1 MEIRYTD
8 EQLEAITTPVYNT
21 MISAG
26 AGSGKTK
33 VLTQRVFN
41 HLANNIDVDRL
52 LVLTF
57 TNAAAAE
64 MKQRVIKL
72 LVEDNSLDP
81 NLKKAQL
88 NKIDSAYIMTFDA
101 YSLFLVKKYHQLL
114 NVDKDIDIA
123 DSNIING
130 ITDKF
135 LDEIFEQQYVSNDI
149 FKDIISK
156 YCVKDDDV
164 VKGFV
169 KSLNKKLDLIYDRDN
184 FIKTFNDLFFSTSH
198 LNDELDSY
206 TSLLLQ
212 KLKQVD
218 ELLNKI
224 SELDDLNRFFN
235 NWQGINNLSSYEE
248 VRSYVANIAPV
259 RKKNKEEYDDDALA
273 LKDKI
278 KDIIKE
284 INELTKYDK
293 STLFNDVL
301 INKDYV
307 NCLLDLAEELNRK
320 INIYKKE
327 NNFYDFIDIAKLAI
341 EVVDKNDEIRES
353 IKNNFYEILIDEYQ
367 DTSDIQELLISK
379 ISNNNVYVVG
389 DIKQSIYRFRY
400 ANPDIF
406 KKKYEDYSNNVGGKK
421 IDLTNNFRS
430 RFEVL
435 RDINLF
441 FNRTM
446 SASVGGADYTRGHQL
461 IAGNL
466 SYIKDDKYTCEI
478 LSYEKQKG
486 IDSAYIEAQLIA
498 DDIKSMV
505 NTFKLKDHL
514 CDYRD
519 ITILM
524 DRSSKFD
531 VFKEVLTANNIPT
544 FIETEERMS
553 ESDLLTVIRSIFK
566 LLVNYDKHAYISLER
581 SFLCETSDEDI
592 FNNITNNQIF
602 SSPTYIKI
610 NDIKSNIETKTIS
623 NILDEI
629 MESFDVYS
637 KLVKIKDV
645 HASNVKI
652 DYLYQLANN
661 LNNLGYT
668 YKDFNDYLVDVFDR
682 EDDIK
687 FRIGSEVENAVR
699 ITNYHKSKGLEYNV
713 VYYPCLSY
721 SFNQQDKKGDFLFDK
736 NHGIIMPAFI
746 NNRGLRDT
754 FIKELYKYNY
764 DLEDIGEKIRLFYVA
779 LTRAKEKMIIVNSF
793 DEKIEPIDD
802 PLDDVTKASIKNYS
816 SMLTYIM
823 NDLSDFIIN
832 KDIPEIKENIIKKDL
847 FTTLT
852 KSKKLV
858 LKPNIEVIPQEV
870 ATSHFSKSAGLITK
884 DILDKMELGTK
895 IHYYLEMLDFKNPD
909 YTNVNNK
916 YINKIKA
923 FIDSP
928 LLENIKEAK
937 IFKEYE
943 FMDDG
948 KHGFIDLL
956 LEYEDKILI
965 IDYKTKTIDDVHYD
979 EQLNGY
985 RTYIESL
992 SSKPVYCFLYS
1003 IIDETYREVKKGD
1016 KHESN

>member
-81 NLKKAQL
+81 DLKKAQL

-184 FIKTFNDLFFSTSH
+184 FIKTYNDLFFSTSH

-259 RKKNKEEYDDDALA
+259 RKKNKEEYDEDALV

-293 STLFNDVL
+293 STLINDVL

-307 NCLLDLAEELNRK
+307 NCLLDLAEELNRR

-406 KKKYEDYSNNVGGKK
+406 RTKYESYSKGIGGKK

-446 SASVGGADYTRGHQL
+446 SSSVGGADYTKGHQL

-466 SYIKDDKYTCEI
+466 SYLKDEKYDCEI
-478 LSYEKQKG
+478 LSYDKQKG

-498 DDIKSMV
+498 DDIKSRV

-544 FIETEERMS
+544 FIETEEKMS

-566 LLVNYDKHAYISLER
+566 LLVNYDKHAYVSLER

-592 FNNITNNQIF
+592 FNNIINNQIF

-610 NDIKSNIETKTIS
+610 NDIKSNIDTKTIS

-668 YKDFNDYLVDVFDR
+668 YRDFNDYLVDVFDR

-779 LTRAKEKMIIVNSF
+779 LTRAKEKMIIVNCF
-793 DEKIEPIDD
+793 DDKIEPTDTN
-802 PLDDVTKASIKNYS
+802 LDDVTKASIKNYS

-832 KDIPEIKENIIKKDL
+832 KDIPEIKENIIQKDL

-852 KSKKLV
+852 KSNKLI

-870 ATSHFSKSAGLITK
+870 TTSHFSKQAGLITK

-909 YTNVNNK
+909 YTSVDNK

-928 LLENIKEAK
+928 LLKNIKEAK

-956 LEYEDKILI
+956 LEYEDKIVI

-985 RTYIESL
+985 RTYVESL

-1003 IIDETYREVKKGD
+1003 IIDETYREVEK
-1016 KHESN
+1016 

>member
-72 LVEDNSLDP
+72 LVEDDTLDP
-81 NLKKAQL
+81 YLKKAQL

-130 ITDKF
+130 ITDKY
-135 LDEIFEQQYVSNDI
+135 LEEIFEQQYVSNDV

-184 FIKTFNDLFFSTSH
+184 FITKYNSTFFSDNH
-198 LNDELDSY
+198 LNNELDNY
-206 TSLLLQ
+206 TLLLLQ

-218 ELLNKI
+218 VLLNEI
-224 SELDDLNRFFN
+224 SELDDINRYFTC
-235 NWQGINNLSSYEE
+235 WEGINNLNSYEE
-248 VRSYVANIAPV
+248 VRSYVANISAV

-307 NCLLDLAEELNRK
+307 NCLLDLAEELNRR
-320 INIYKKE
+320 INVYKKE
-327 NNFYDFIDIAKLAI
+327 NNLYDFIDIAKLAI
-341 EVVDKNDEIRES
+341 EVVDKNDDIRES
-353 IKNNFYEILIDEYQ
+353 IKDNFYEILIDEYQ

-406 KKKYEDYSNNVGGKK
+406 RTKYENYSKGIGGKK

-446 SASVGGADYTRGHQL
+446 SSSVGGADYTRGHQL

-466 SYIKDDKYTCEI
+466 SYIKDDRYACEI

-498 DDIKSMV
+498 DDIKSRV

-592 FNNITNNQIF
+592 FNNIKNNTVF
-602 SSPTYIKI
+602 TSPTYIKI
-610 NDIKSNIETKTIS
+610 NDIKTNIDTKTIS

-629 MESFDVYS
+629 MDSFGVYS

-668 YKDFNDYLVDVFDR
+668 YRDFNDYLVDVFDR

-721 SFNQQDKKGDFLFDK
+721 NFNEQDKKGDFLFDK

-779 LTRAKEKMIIVNSF
+779 LTRAKEKMIIVNCF
-793 DEKIEPIDD
+793 DDKIEPTDTN
-802 PLDDVTKASIKNYS
+802 LDDITKASIKNYS
-816 SMLTYIM
+816 TMLTYIM

-832 KDIPEIKENIIKKDL
+832 KDIPEIKENIIQKDL

-852 KSKKLV
+852 KSNKLI
-858 LKPNIEVIPQEV
+858 LKPNIEVIPTEV
-870 ATSHFSKSAGLITK
+870 TTSHFSKQAGLITK

-909 YTNVNNK
+909 YTNVDNK
-916 YINKIKA
+916 YINKIQA

-956 LEYEDKILI
+956 LEYEDKIVI

-1003 IIDETYREVKKGD
+1003 IIDETYREVKK
-1016 KHESN
+1016 

>member
-41 HLANNIDVDRL
+41 HLAKNIDVDRL

-72 LVEDNSLDP
+72 LVEDNSLDQSVK
-81 NLKKAQL
+81 NHQL

-101 YSLFLVKKYHQLL
+101 YSLVLVKKYHQLL

-130 ITDKF
+130 ITDKY
-135 LDEIFEQQYVSNDI
+135 LDEIFEEQYVSNDV

-169 KSLNKKLDLIYDRDN
+169 KDLNKKLDLIYDRDN
-184 FIKTFNDLFFSTSH
+184 FITKYNNTFFSDNH
-198 LNDELDSY
+198 LNNELDSY

-218 ELLNKI
+218 VLLNEI
-224 SELDDLNRFFN
+224 SELDEINRYFTC
-235 NWQGINNLSSYEE
+235 WEGINNLNSYEE
-248 VRSYVANIAPV
+248 IRSYVANISAV
-259 RKKNKEEYDDDALA
+259 RKKNKEEYDEDALI

-307 NCLLDLAEELNRK
+307 NCLLDLAEELNRR

-327 NNFYDFIDIAKLAI
+327 NNLYDFIDIAKLAI

-406 KKKYEDYSNNVGGKK
+406 KKKYEDYSKGIGGKK

-446 SASVGGADYTRGHQL
+446 SSSVGGADYTNGHQL
-461 IAGNL
+461 VAGNL
-466 SYIKDDKYTCEI
+466 SYLKDEKYKCEI

-498 DDIKSMV
+498 DDIKQKV
-505 NTFKLKDHL
+505 HTFQLKDHL

-519 ITILM
+519 ITILV

-544 FIETEERMS
+544 FIETEEKMS

-592 FNNITNNQIF
+592 FNNIKNNIVF
-602 SSPTYIKI
+602 DSPTYIKI
-610 NDIKSNIETKTIS
+610 NNIKTNIDTKTIS

-629 MESFDVYS
+629 MDSFDVYG

-779 LTRAKEKMIIVNSF
+779 LTRAKEKMIIINSF
-793 DEKIEPIDD
+793 DEKIDPVDY
-802 PLDDVTKASIKNYS
+802 PLDDMTKASIKNYS
-816 SMLTYIM
+816 SMLTYIK
-823 NDLSDFIIN
+823 NDLTNFIIN
-832 KDIPEIKENIIKKDL
+832 KDIPEILENTSTKDI
-847 FTTLT
+847 FTTLK
-852 KSKKLV
+852 KSNKLV

-870 ATSHFSKSAGLITK
+870 TTSHFSKSAGLITK
-884 DILDKMELGTK
+884 DVLDKMELGTK

-909 YTNVNNK
+909 YSYVDNK
-916 YINKIKA
+916 YINKIQA
-923 FIDSP
+923 FINSP
-928 LLENIKEAK
+928 LLENIQQAK

-956 LEYEDKILI
+956 LEYEDKIVI

-985 RTYIESL
+985 RTYVESL

-1003 IIDETYREVKKGD
+1003 IIDETYREVVK
-1016 KHESN
+1016 

>member
-1 MEIRYTD
+1 MEIKYTD

-72 LVEDNSLDP
+72 LVEDDALDP
-81 NLKKAQL
+81 DVKKAQL

-135 LDEIFEQQYVSNDI
+135 LDEIFEQQYVSNDV

-156 YCVKDDDV
+156 YCVKDDDA

-184 FIKTFNDLFFSTSH
+184 FIKTYNDLFFSTSH

-259 RKKNKEEYDDDALA
+259 RKKNKEEYDEDALA

-293 STLFNDVL
+293 SSLINDVL

-307 NCLLDLAEELNRK
+307 NCLLDLAEELNRR

-406 KKKYEDYSNNVGGKK
+406 RTKYESYSNNIGGKK

-441 FNRTM
+441 FNKTM
-446 SASVGGADYTRGHQL
+446 SSSVGGADYTRGHQL

-466 SYIKDDKYTCEI
+466 SYLKDDRYTCEI
-478 LSYEKQKG
+478 LSYDKQKG

-498 DDIKSMV
+498 DDIKSRV

-566 LLVNYDKHAYISLER
+566 LLVNYDKHAYVSLER

-592 FNNITNNQIF
+592 FNIIANNQIF
-602 SSPTYIKI
+602 TSPTYIKI
-610 NDIKSNIETKTIS
+610 NDIKTNIDTKTIS

-629 MESFDVYS
+629 MDSFDVYS

-668 YKDFNDYLVDVFDR
+668 YRDFNDYLVDVFDR

-779 LTRAKEKMIIVNSF
+779 LTRAKEKMIIVNCF
-793 DEKIEPIDD
+793 DDKIEPTDTN
-802 PLDDVTKASIKNYS
+802 LDDITKASIKNYS

-832 KDIPEIKENIIKKDL
+832 KDIPEIKENIIQKDL
-847 FTTLT
+847 FTALT
-852 KSKKLV
+852 KSNKLV
-858 LKPNIEVIPQEV
+858 LKPNIEVMPTEV
-870 ATSHFSKSAGLITK
+870 TTSHFSKQAGLITK
-884 DILDKMELGTK
+884 DILDKMELGTR

-909 YTNVNNK
+909 YENVDNK
-916 YINKIKA
+916 YLKKIQA
-923 FIDSP
+923 FMNSP
-928 LLENIKEAK
+928 LLENIQQAK

-943 FMDDG
+943 FMDNG

-956 LEYEDKILI
+956 LEYKDKIVI

-1003 IIDETYREVKKGD
+1003 IIDEVYREVIK
-1016 KHESN
+1016 

>member
-72 LVEDNSLDP
+72 LVEDNSLDQGIK
-81 NLKKAQL
+81 NNQL

-130 ITDKF
+130 ITDKY
-135 LDEIFEQQYVSNDI
+135 LDEIFEEQYVSNNV
-149 FKDIISK
+149 FKDIVSK

-164 VKGFV
+164 VKDFV
-169 KSLNKKLDLIYDRDN
+169 KDLNKKLDLIYDRDS
-184 FIKTFNDLFFSTSH
+184 FIINYNNTFFSNTH
-198 LNDELDSY
+198 LNNELDSY

-218 ELLNKI
+218 VLLNEI
-224 SELDDLNRFFN
+224 SELDDINRYFTC
-235 NWQGINNLSSYEE
+235 WEGINNLNSYEE
-248 VRSYVANIAPV
+248 VRSYVANISAV
-259 RKKNKEEYDDDALA
+259 RKKNKEEYDDDALI

-293 STLFNDVL
+293 TTLFNDVL

-307 NCLLDLAEELNRK
+307 NCLLDLSEELNRR

-327 NNFYDFIDIAKLAI
+327 NNLYDFIDIAKLAI
-341 EVVDKNDEIRES
+341 EVVDKNDDIRES

-406 KKKYEDYSNNVGGKK
+406 KKKYEDYSKGIGGKK

-441 FNRTM
+441 FNKTM
-446 SASVGGADYTRGHQL
+446 SSSVGGADYTNGHQL
-461 IAGNL
+461 VAGNL
-466 SYIKDDKYTCEI
+466 SYLKDDKYACEI

-498 DDIKSMV
+498 DDIKQKV
-505 NTFKLKDHL
+505 HTFQLKDHL

-519 ITILM
+519 ITILV

-544 FIETEERMS
+544 FIETEEKMS

-592 FNNITNNQIF
+592 FNNIKNNIVF
-602 SSPTYIKI
+602 DSPTYIKI
-610 NDIKSNIETKTIS
+610 NNIKTNIDTKTIS

-629 MESFDVYS
+629 MDSFDVYG

-779 LTRAKEKMIIVNSF
+779 LTRAKEKMIIVNCF
-793 DEKIEPIDD
+793 DDKINPVDS
-802 PLDDVTKASIKNYS
+802 PLDDMTKSTIKNYS
-816 SMLTYIM
+816 TMLTYIK
-823 NDLSDFIIN
+823 NDLTNFIIN
-832 KDIPEIKENIIKKDL
+832 KNIHEILENTSTKDI
-847 FTTLT
+847 FTTLK
-852 KSKKLV
+852 KSNKLV

-870 ATSHFSKSAGLITK
+870 TTSHFSKSAGLIDQTT
-884 DILDKMELGTK
+884 LDKMELGTK

-909 YTNVNNK
+909 YSYVDNK
-916 YINKIKA
+916 YLNKIKQ
-923 FIDSP
+923 FINSS
-928 LLENIKEAK
+928 LLENIQQAK

-943 FMDDG
+943 FMDNG

-956 LEYEDKILI
+956 LEYEDKIVI
-965 IDYKTKTIDDVHYD
+965 VDYKTKAIDDVHYD

-1003 IIDETYREVKKGD
+1003 IIDETYREVEK
-1016 KHESN
+1016 

>member
-64 MKQRVIKL
+64 MKQRIIKL

-81 NLKKAQL
+81 DLKKAQL

-169 KSLNKKLDLIYDRDN
+169 KDLNKKLDLIYDRDN
-184 FIKTFNDLFFSTSH
+184 FITKYNNTFFSNTH
-198 LNDELDSY
+198 LNNELDSY
-206 TSLLLQ
+206 TSILLQ

-259 RKKNKEEYDDDALA
+259 RKKNKEEYDEDALA
-273 LKDKI
+273 LKEKI

-293 STLFNDVL
+293 SSLINDVL

-307 NCLLDLAEELNRK
+307 NCLLDLAEELNRR

-327 NNFYDFIDIAKLAI
+327 NNLYDFIDIAKLAI
-341 EVVDKNDEIRES
+341 EVVDKNDDIRES

-406 KKKYEDYSNNVGGKK
+406 KKKYEDYSKGIGGKK

-441 FNRTM
+441 FNKTM
-446 SASVGGADYTRGHQL
+446 SSSVGGADYVNGHQL
-461 IAGNL
+461 VAGNL
-466 SYIKDDKYTCEI
+466 SYLKDEKYKCEI

-498 DDIKSMV
+498 DDIKQKV
-505 NTFKLKDHL
+505 HVFQLKDHL

-519 ITILM
+519 ITILV

-544 FIETEERMS
+544 FIETEEKMS

-592 FNNITNNQIF
+592 FNNIKNNIVF
-602 SSPTYIKI
+602 DSPTYIKI
-610 NDIKSNIETKTIS
+610 NNIKTNIDTKTIS

-629 MESFDVYS
+629 MDSFDVYG

-779 LTRAKEKMIIVNSF
+779 LTRAKEKMIIINSF
-793 DEKIEPIDD
+793 DEKIDPVDY
-802 PLDDVTKASIKNYS
+802 PLDDMTKASIKNYS
-816 SMLTYIM
+816 SMLTYIK
-823 NDLSDFIIN
+823 NDLTNFIIN
-832 KDIPEIKENIIKKDL
+832 KDIPERLENTSTKDI
-847 FTTLT
+847 FTSLT
-852 KSKKLV
+852 KSNKLV

-870 ATSHFSKSAGLITK
+870 TTSHFSKQAGLIDQTT
-884 DILDKMELGTK
+884 LDKMELGTK

-909 YTNVNNK
+909 YSYVDNK
-916 YINKIKA
+916 YINKIKQ
-923 FIDSP
+923 FMNSP

-943 FMDDG
+943 FMDNG

-956 LEYEDKILI
+956 LEYKDKIVI

-992 SSKPVYCFLYS
+992 SSKPVYCYLYS
-1003 IIDETYREVKKGD
+1003 IIDETYREVVK
-1016 KHESN
+1016 

>member
-1 MEIRYTD
+1 MEIKYTD

-64 MKQRVIKL
+64 MKQRVVKL
-72 LVEDNSLDP
+72 LVDDDSLDLDIK
-81 NLKKAQL
+81 NNQL

-130 ITDKF
+130 ITDKY
-135 LDEIFEQQYVSNDI
+135 LEEIFEEQYVSNDV

-169 KSLNKKLDLIYDRDN
+169 KDLNKKLDLIYDRDS
-184 FIKTFNDLFFSTSH
+184 FITKYNNTFFSDNY
-198 LNDELDSY
+198 LNNELDSY
-206 TSLLLQ
+206 TSILLQ

-218 ELLNKI
+218 VLLNEI
-224 SELDDLNRFFN
+224 SELDDINRYFTC
-235 NWQGINNLSSYEE
+235 WEGINNLNSYEE
-248 VRSYVANIAPV
+248 VRSYVANISAV

-307 NCLLDLAEELNRK
+307 NCLLESAEELNRR

-327 NNFYDFIDIAKLAI
+327 NNLYDFIDIAKLAI

-406 KKKYEDYSNNVGGKK
+406 KKKYEDYSKGIGGKK
-421 IDLTNNFRS
+421 IDLTNNYRS

-441 FNRTM
+441 FNKTM
-446 SASVGGADYTRGHQL
+446 SSSVGGADYTNGHQL
-461 IAGNL
+461 VAGNL
-466 SYIKDDKYTCEI
+466 SYLKDEKYKCEI

-486 IDSAYIEAQLIA
+486 LDSAYIEAQLIA
-498 DDIKSMV
+498 DDIKQKV
-505 NTFKLKDHL
+505 HTFQLKDHL

-519 ITILM
+519 ITILV

-544 FIETEERMS
+544 FIETEEKMS

-592 FNNITNNQIF
+592 FNNIKNNEVF
-602 SSPTYIKI
+602 DSPTYIKI
-610 NDIKSNIETKTIS
+610 NNIKTNIDTKTIS

-629 MESFDVYS
+629 MDSFDVYG

-652 DYLYQLANN
+652 DYLYKLANN

-687 FRIGSEVENAVR
+687 FRIGNEVENAVR

-736 NHGIIMPAFI
+736 NHGIIMPAFV

-779 LTRAKEKMIIVNSF
+779 ITRAKEKMIIVNCF
-793 DEKIEPIDD
+793 DEKIDPVDY
-802 PLDDVTKASIKNYS
+802 PLDDMMKASIKNYS
-816 SMLTYIM
+816 SMLTYIK
-823 NDLSDFIIN
+823 NDLSHFIIN
-832 KDIPEIKENIIKKDL
+832 KDIPEILENTSTKDI
-847 FTTLT
+847 FTSLT
-852 KSKKLV
+852 KSDKLV
-858 LKPNIEVIPQEV
+858 LKPNVEVIPQEV
-870 ATSHFSKSAGLITK
+870 TTSHFSKQAGLIDQTT
-884 DILDKMELGTK
+884 LDKMELGTK

-909 YTNVNNK
+909 YENADSK
-916 YINKIKA
+916 YINKIKR
-923 FIDSP
+923 FMNSP
-928 LLENIKEAK
+928 LVENIKEAK

-956 LEYEDKILI
+956 LEYEDKIVI
-965 IDYKTKTIDDVHYD
+965 VDYKTKNIDDVHYD

-985 RTYIESL
+985 RTYIESI
-992 SSKPVYCFLYS
+992 SSKPVYCYLYS
-1003 IIDETYREVKKGD
+1003 IIDETYREVEK
-1016 KHESN
+1016 

>member
-81 NLKKAQL
+81 DLKKAQL

-130 ITDKF
+130 ITDKY
-135 LDEIFEQQYVSNDI
+135 LEEIFEEQYVSNDV

-169 KSLNKKLDLIYDRDN
+169 KDLNKKLDLIYDRDS
-184 FIKTFNDLFFSTSH
+184 FIAKYNNTFFSNTH
-198 LNDELDSY
+198 LNNELDSY
-206 TSLLLQ
+206 TSILLQ

-218 ELLNKI
+218 VLLNEI
-224 SELDDLNRFFN
+224 SELDDINRYFTC
-235 NWQGINNLSSYEE
+235 WEGINNLNSYEE
-248 VRSYVANIAPV
+248 IRSYVANISAV
-259 RKKNKEEYDDDALA
+259 RKKNKEEYDEDALA

-307 NCLLDLAEELNRK
+307 NCLLELAEELNRR
-320 INIYKKE
+320 INVYKKE
-327 NNFYDFIDIAKLAI
+327 NNLYDFIDIAKLAI
-341 EVVDKNDEIRES
+341 EVVDKNDDIRES

-406 KKKYEDYSNNVGGKK
+406 KKKYEDYSKGIGGKK

-446 SASVGGADYTRGHQL
+446 SSSVGGADYTNGHQL
-461 IAGNL
+461 VAGNL
-466 SYIKDDKYTCEI
+466 SYLKDEKYKCEI

-498 DDIKSMV
+498 DDIKQKV
-505 NTFKLKDHL
+505 HTFQLKDHL

-519 ITILM
+519 ITILV

-544 FIETEERMS
+544 FIETEEKMS

-592 FNNITNNQIF
+592 FNNIKNNIVF
-602 SSPTYIKI
+602 DSPTYIKI
-610 NDIKSNIETKTIS
+610 NNIKTNIDTKTIS

-629 MESFDVYS
+629 MDGFDVYS

-779 LTRAKEKMIIVNSF
+779 LTRAKEKMIIINSF
-793 DEKIEPIDD
+793 DEKIDPVDY
-802 PLDDVTKASIKNYS
+802 PLDDMTKASIKNYS
-816 SMLTYIM
+816 TMLTYIK
-823 NDLSDFIIN
+823 NDLNHFIVN
-832 KDIPEIKENIIKKDL
+832 KDIPKILENTSNKDI
-847 FTTLT
+847 FTSLT
-852 KSKKLV
+852 KSNKLV

-870 ATSHFSKSAGLITK
+870 TTSHFSKQAGLIDQTT
-884 DILDKMELGTK
+884 LDKMELGTK

-909 YTNVNNK
+909 YSYVDNK
-916 YINKIKA
+916 YINKIQA
-923 FIDSP
+923 FMNSP
-928 LLENIKEAK
+928 LLENIQQAK

-943 FMDDG
+943 FMDNG

-956 LEYEDKILI
+956 LEYEDKIVI

-1003 IIDETYREVKKGD
+1003 IIDETYREVGK
-1016 KHESN
+1016 

>member
-41 HLANNIDVDRL
+41 HLSNNIDVDRL

-72 LVEDNSLDP
+72 LVDDNSLDQSV
-81 NLKKAQL
+81 KKNQL

-130 ITDKF
+130 ITDKY
-135 LDEIFEQQYVSNDI
+135 LDEIFEEQYVSNDV

-184 FIKTFNDLFFSTSH
+184 FIKTYNDLFFSTSH
-198 LNDELDSY
+198 LNNELDSY

-218 ELLNKI
+218 VLLNEI
-224 SELDDLNRFFN
+224 SELDDINRYFTC
-235 NWQGINNLSSYEE
+235 WEGINNLSSYEE
-248 VRSYVANIAPV
+248 IRSYVANISAV
-259 RKKNKEEYDDDALA
+259 RKKNKEEYDEDALM

-293 STLFNDVL
+293 TTLFNDVL

-307 NCLLDLAEELNRK
+307 NCLLDLAEELNRR

-327 NNFYDFIDIAKLAI
+327 NNLYDFIDIAKFAI
-341 EVVDKNDEIRES
+341 EIVDKNEEIRES

-406 KKKYEDYSNNVGGKK
+406 KKKYEDYSKGIGGKK

-441 FNRTM
+441 FNKTM
-446 SASVGGADYTRGHQL
+446 SSSVGGADYKNGHQL
-461 IAGNL
+461 VAGNL
-466 SYIKDDKYTCEI
+466 SYLKDDKYKCEI

-498 DDIKSMV
+498 DDIKERV
-505 NTFKLKDHL
+505 KHFELKDHL

-519 ITILM
+519 ITILV

-544 FIETEERMS
+544 FIETEEKMS

-592 FNNITNNQIF
+592 FNNIKNNIVF
-602 SSPTYIKI
+602 NSPTDIKI
-610 NDIKSNIETKTIS
+610 NNIKTNIDTKTIS

-629 MESFDVYS
+629 MVSFDVYS

-779 LTRAKEKMIIVNSF
+779 LTRAKEKMIIINSF
-793 DEKIEPIDD
+793 DEKIDPVDY
-802 PLDDVTKASIKNYS
+802 PLDDMTKSTIKNYS
-816 SMLTYIM
+816 TMLTYIK
-823 NDLSDFIIN
+823 NDLSNFIIN
-832 KDIPEIKENIIKKDL
+832 KDIPEILENTVQRDL
-847 FTTLT
+847 FTTMK
-852 KSKKLV
+852 KSNPLV
-858 LKPNIEVIPQEV
+858 LKPNIEVLPTEV
-870 ATSHFSKSAGLITK
+870 TTSHFSKQAGLIDPAT
-884 DILDKMELGTK
+884 LDKMELGTK
-895 IHYYLEMLDFKNPD
+895 IHYYLEMLDLKNPD
-909 YTNVNNK
+909 YENVDNK
-916 YINKIKA
+916 YIHKIKQ
-923 FIDSP
+923 FMNSP

-943 FMDDG
+943 FMDNG

-956 LEYEDKILI
+956 LEYEDKIVI
-965 IDYKTKTIDDVHYD
+965 VDYKTKNIDDVHYD

-1003 IIDETYREVKKGD
+1003 IIDETYREVIK
-1016 KHESN
+1016 